1 MSKYESVII
10 MNPKI
15 NNKDLEKIINNVIEI
30 IYNGGLGEN
39 NFEKTEDLGIKKLAY
54 EIQGQKEG
62 HYVSFYFKS
71 EKRLIDK
78 IEQFYKNENNIMK
91 FIIMRTED

>member
-10 MNPKI
+10 INPKI

-30 IYNGGLGEN
+30 IYNGGLGKN

-62 HYVSFYFKS
+62 HFISFYFKS
-71 EKRLIDK
+71 EKKLINK

-91 FIIMRTED
+91 FIIMKTED

>member
-71 EKRLIDK
+71 EERLIDK